1 MGSNSVND
9 RNFLQIV
16 VDLIIIRIYYID
28 KQFYM
33 CYVDSENIFPTMFKK
48 AHKARDYLMDKL
60 QDKKNIRARNKDF
73 NKKKEYYKESRLKIT
88 RDIKDYDIWNYDKIL
103 ERQEYLYNEAENLWK

>member
-1 MGSNSVND
+1 MTRDSVND

-16 VDLIIIRIYYID
+16 VDLTIIRIYYLD

-60 QDKKNIRARNKDF
+60 QDKKNIDVRLFYRNDIPIE
-73 NKKKEYYKESRLKIT
+73 KKIGINELNGYYCDLTTIYKSLLLLIE
-88 RDIKDYDIWNYDKIL
+88 
-103 ERQEYLYNEAENLWK
+103 

>member
-1 MGSNSVND
+1 MTN
-9 RNFLQIV
+9 
-16 VDLIIIRIYYID
+16 
-28 KQFYM
+28 
-33 CYVDSENIFPTMFKK
+33 
-48 AHKARDYLMDKL
+48 L